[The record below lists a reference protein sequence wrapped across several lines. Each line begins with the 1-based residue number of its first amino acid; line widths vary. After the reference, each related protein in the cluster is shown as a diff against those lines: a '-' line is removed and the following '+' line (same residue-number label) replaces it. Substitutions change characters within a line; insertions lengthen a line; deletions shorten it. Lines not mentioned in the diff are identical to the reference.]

1 MIKDFSSALESKES
15 LRDFCLLYLEEAGRN
30 TRHPWRLA
38 SIALCDLDG
47 SPLSMRIILRDYHK
61 GTLTFFTD
69 FRSSKITSLKAKPEI
84 SLCFYDSELGLQFSA
99 LCKSSIHHQDLI
111 CQAYWSQLN
120 ESSKNC
126 YAAKPSPREV
136 LKRPFSFSDHHSC
149 ELPYENFT
157 VVKCAIKK
165 IDILALNK
173 KGNVRAMGDFDKP
186 ESINWTA
193 P

>member
-1 MIKDFSSALESKES
+1 MIKVYSQALESAES
-15 LRDFCLLYLEEAGRN
+15 LRDFCLKQLEEAGQN
-30 TRHPWRLA
+30 TSHPWRLA
-38 SIALCDLDG
+38 SLAICDENG
-47 SPLSMRIILRDYHK
+47 SPLSMRIVLRDYHK

-69 FRSSKITSLKAKPEI
+69 QRSAKIKSLSVKPEL

-99 LCKSSIHHQDLI
+99 FCKASIHHQDLI
-111 CQAYWSQLN
+111 CQAYWQKLSDK
-120 ESSKNC
+120 SKSC

-136 LKRPFSFSDHHSC
+136 LKRPFSFSNHESC

-157 VVKCAIKK
+157 VVKCAIKN
-165 IDILALNK
+165 IDILCLNE
-173 KGNVRAMGDFDKP
+173 KGNIRAMGNFDKP